1 MERVKYITH
10 KWMQILLLDFSY
22 CGADDAQKTMDI
34 AKRLI
39 RAESES
45 SLLILTDVTGA
56 RYNLETVEK
65 LKDFANGNKPYV
77 KASAV
82 IGLDGMKKII
92 YNAVRIFSGRNIPAF
107 DDVEKAKEWLIKQ

>member
-1 MERVKYITH
+1 MVKSKPTQPS
-10 KWMQILLLDFSY
+10 M
-22 CGADDAQKTMDI
+22 AEAQKTVDS

-39 RAESES
+39 RSESES

-65 LKDFANGNKPYV
+65 LKEFANGNKPYV

-92 YNAVRIFSGRNIPAF
+92 YNAVKKFSGRNIPAF
-107 DDVEKAKEWLIKQ
+107 DDTEKAKEWLIEQ